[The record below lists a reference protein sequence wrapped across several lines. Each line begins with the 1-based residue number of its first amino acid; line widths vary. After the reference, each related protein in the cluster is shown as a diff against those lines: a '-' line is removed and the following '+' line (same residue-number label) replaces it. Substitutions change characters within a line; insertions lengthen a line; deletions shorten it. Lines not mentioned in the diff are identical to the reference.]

1 MPEVATDPP
10 PQEGEE
16 EQESK
21 NIWQELLASST
32 QGGGWATARELSSTL
47 IVLGGK
53 NNGKSSVLNKFTNRI
68 TNVNTP
74 EYILDYSY
82 VNVKNKYNLDK
93 DETVSR
99 MNVWQLDDHSHKDL
113 LVNLVEPQSL
123 ATSCFMIT
131 IDLSQPWDV
140 LTSLTKWL
148 EVSKDI
154 SDKLLAKMT
163 EEEAAALRTAVSKYN
178 QFFVDVAAKKAEEAA
193 VADGAAEAALAAPPA
208 EGEEAKEAAEGGE
221 EPETQP
227 ADAAAASEITED
239 DSKEVSVDLAKPE
252 VNLGIPV
259 VIVCNK
265 ADYFNRVLAKQG
277 ADDRFDLISQQLRNV
292 AIKYG
297 ATLVYTSAFGEGIN
311 IDLCQDYIFH
321 RLFDFPL
328 KHSAKAVG
336 SAEDVGLYVPAGYDS
351 ADLIASGITLKNGW
365 TNETKLEEVF
375 ENPAIQKSDKASVSQ
390 VLAAA
395 SNEDFFKS
403 LKDQLEKGH
412 SGGTATSSAPASTG
426 AVTEQGDEKRNQK
439 AVKSFFKSL
448 LNGPAAGAQ
457 RDKAREA
464 MNDMG
469 TT

>member
-1 MPEVATDPP
+1 
-10 PQEGEE
+10 
-16 EQESK
+16 
-21 NIWQELLASST
+21 
-32 QGGGWATARELSSTL
+32 
-47 IVLGGK
+47 
-53 NNGKSSVLNKFTNRI
+53 
-68 TNVNTP
+68 
-74 EYILDYSY
+74 
-82 VNVKNKYNLDK
+82 
-93 DETVSR
+93 
-99 MNVWQLDDHSHKDL
+99 
-113 LVNLVEPQSL
+113 
-123 ATSCFMIT
+123 MIT

-148 EVSKDI
+148 EVSKDV

-163 EEEAAALRTAVSKYN
+163 EEEATALKTAVSKYN

-193 VADGAAEAALAAPPA
+193 VAEGAAEAAAAPA

-221 EPETQP
+221 DAESKP

-239 DSKEVSVDLAKPE
+239 DSKEVSVDLTKPE

-259 VIVCNK
+259 IIVCNK

-277 ADDRFDLISQQLRNV
+277 ADDRFDLISLQLRNV

-311 IDLCQDYIFH
+311 IDLCQDYMFH

-328 KHSAKAVG
+328 KHSAKAIG

-365 TNETKLEEVF
+365 TNETKLEDVF
-375 ENPAIQKSDKASVSQ
+375 ENPAIQKGDKASVSQ

-426 AVTEQGDEKRNQK
+426 AVSDQGDEKRNQK

-457 RDKAREA
+457 RDNGAQRDKAREA

-469 TT
+469 GT